1 MRAIV
6 ILFNGD
12 FTSEIHEKDF
22 VNTCMSTM
30 ARCTNS
36 EGEAKVITLNH
47 QDVAKLLIKEI
58 AGERKEKNS
67 FEEELAAYCN
77 TVLRRTSIIST
88 DTEQEK
94 KFLFLKAFF
103 NDSKLREPK
112 RVLHWLK
119 GCANPTDKC
128 QNILDS
134 NGLSNLPTW
143 IKEIVL
149 VTNIL

>member
-22 VNTCMSTM
+22 VNTCVSTM

-47 QDVAKLLIKEI
+47 QDIAKLLIKEI
-58 AGERKEKNS
+58 GERKEKNS

-77 TVLRRTSIIST
+77 TVLRHTSIIST

-94 KFLFLKAFF
+94 KFLFIKAFF
-103 NDSKLREPK
+103 NNPKLRESK
-112 RVLHWLK
+112 RVLHWLRSCK
-119 GCANPTDKC
+119 STTAKC
-128 QNILDS
+128 QSILDS
-134 NGLSNLPTW
+134 NGLSNLPEW
-143 IKEIVL
+143 IKEIL
-149 VTNIL
+149 SITNIL